1 MAGGKG
7 GSTTSTV
14 EVPEYIEEAARRNL
28 AKAEGISQIGFTP
41 YYGPDVAAFTPFQQ
55 AGFQQTADV
64 ASAFGMATPT
74 SQRDIMGGMG
84 APTQYANGVMG
95 YSSAPLYEQSLAE
108 LERRRPAQKSYI
120 DSFFIDPVTGQ
131 AGSRV
136 QPAIDY
142 SQFLTGAQER
152 ERQRQNELAI
162 AQAQAMAGPQNVSYE
177 MTSFAAN
184 PNLAV
189 QPNDQI
195 FNIAPPEVQIAQQI
209 VATDPTNPDYNEAF
223 QTVYEYQAAQAA
235 QDPTGQST
243 GFGITPEI
251 IDAAGVA
258 AFLPPSNVQA
268 STMITNPAAGITD
281 TSEASTVQQV
291 VDDIQGGV
299 TGIAANTLLGQILLD
314 ATYQIGGVNNP
325 IESPTVTE
333 MQEAAPTGMVYD
345 TSTGGYERPDDV
357 SAAPTQYQMVATGTD
372 AAGNTTYSME
382 ETAAATAPPVRP
394 TSSDSD
400 SGGGGGGGD
409 KILCCAYYNLGYL
422 PREIWRLDQR
432 YGVWLHRNNPEL
444 MEGYHAWAAPLAE
457 YIQKDTRG
465 AKVARAVMWPIVKA
479 WAAEMAHRQRPEKHK
494 PNVVGKMIMAI
505 GEPFSRVC
513 GMLKPREIRGE
524 A

>member
-41 YYGPDVAAFTPFQQ
+41 SYGPDVAAFTPFQQ

-64 ASAFGMATPT
+64 AGAFGMATPT

-136 QPAIDY
+136 LPAIDY
-142 SQFLTGAQER
+142 SQYMTGAEERERGRQNDLAIARAESGEYSGPMTMSPNGSQPELDAAMQFHASRMGRGSDNWQTADEMMFQQGKINAAGFPIDAQGNVISAGSFGEVAGDIGNFLTG
-152 ERQRQNELAI
+152 
-162 AQAQAMAGPQNVSYE
+162 G
-177 MTSFAAN
+177 
-184 PNLAV
+184 
-189 QPNDQI
+189 
-195 FNIAPPEVQIAQQI
+195 
-209 VATDPTNPDYNEAF
+209 AF
-223 QTVYEYQAAQAA
+223 V
-235 QDPTGQST
+235 G
-243 GFGITPEI
+243 
-251 IDAAGVA
+251 AAGRELGI
-258 AFLPPSNVQA
+258 LP
-268 STMITNPAAGITD
+268 STDDRIMAAAGMSPVSIND
-281 TSEASTVQQV
+281 PMFAGGTVGFM
-291 VDDIQGGV
+291 D
-299 TGIAANTLLGQILLD
+299 
-314 ATYQIGGVNNP
+314 
-325 IESPTVTE
+325 
-333 MQEAAPTGMVYD
+333 
-345 TSTGGYERPDDV
+345 PD
-357 SAAPTQYQMVATGTD
+357 GR
-372 AAGNTTYSME
+372 AGS
-382 ETAAATAPPVRP
+382 APPVRP
-394 TSSDSD
+394 FIAAPDVLPMDGSPYVTPAGGGTKRPSARPSDDIVGKDPATGSNVYAMTKNDDGTYSSSGGKDEAGGSA
-400 SGGGGGGGD
+400 GGGGEETV
-409 KILCCAYYNLGYL
+409 LCSAYYNLGYL

-432 YGVWLHRNNPEL
+432 YGVWLHRNDPEL

>member
-1 MAGGKG
+1 MSKG

-64 ASAFGMATPT
+64 AGAFGMATPT

-84 APTQYANGVMG
+84 APTQYANGVTG

-108 LERRRPAQKSYI
+108 LERRRPAQKEYI

-131 AGSRV
+131 SGSRV

-142 SQFLTGAQER
+142 SQFLTGAEER
-152 ERQRQNELAI
+152 ERGRQNDLAI

-209 VATDPTNPDYNEAF
+209 VSTDPTNPQYNEAF
-223 QTVYEYQAAQAA
+223 QTVYDYQAAQAA
-235 QDPTGQST
+235 QDLTGQST
-243 GFGITPEI
+243 GYGITPEMV
-251 IDAAGVA
+251 DAAGVA
-258 AFLPPSNVQA
+258 AYLPPSNVQA

-281 TSEASTVQQV
+281 TSEASATQQI
-291 VDDIQGGV
+291 VDDIQQGV
-299 TGIAANTLLGQILLD
+299 TGIAANTLLGQIFLD
-314 ATYQIGGVNNP
+314 DTYQVGGVNNP
-325 IESPTVTE
+325 IETPTVTE
-333 MQEAAPTGMVYD
+333 MQEAAPTGMVYN

-382 ETAAATAPPVRP
+382 ETAAATAPPARP
-394 TSSDSD
+394 TSDDSDSD
-400 SGGGGGGGD
+400 SGGGDDSGGCVVATHAVSSGAFTPHMKREAVVWCMDKLHGKWWGEAIRRGYRHLGGK
-409 KILCCAYYNLGYL
+409 KI
-422 PREIWRLDQR
+422 
-432 YGVWLHRNNPEL
+432 
-444 MEGYHAWAAPLAE
+444 AAGQAHNHYSE
-457 YIQKDTRG
+457 FRDYIDFARG
-465 AKVARAVMWPIVKA
+465 KKRTIMGGIHFAARTA
-479 WAAEMAHRQRPEKHK
+479 QFF
-494 PNVVGKMIMAI
+494 VVGL
-505 GEPFSRVC
+505 F
-513 GMLKPREIRGE
+513 IRS

>member
-64 ASAFGMATPT
+64 ASAFGLAAPT
-74 SQRDIMGGMG
+74 SERDIMGGMG

-142 SQFLTGAQER
+142 SQFLTGAEER
-152 ERQRQNELAI
+152 ERGRQNELAI
-162 AQAQAMAGPQNVSYE
+162 ARAESGEYSGPMTMSPNGSQPERDAAMQFHASRMGRGSDNWQTADEMMFQQGKINAAGFPIDAQGNVISAGSFGEVAGDIGNFLTGGGFVGAAGRELGILPSTDDRIMAAAGMSPVSINDP
-177 MTSFAAN
+177 MFAGG
-184 PNLAV
+184 AV
-189 QPNDQI
+189 G
-195 FNIAPPEVQIAQQI
+195 F
-209 VATDPTNPDYNEAF
+209 TDPDRPF
-223 QTVYEYQAAQAA
+223 IAAADVLPA
-235 QDPTGQST
+235 EITSPMGDPFDIPAGGGTKFEMFPRDTGDKIVGKDPAT
-243 GFGITPEI
+243 G
-251 IDAAGVA
+251 
-258 AFLPPSNVQA
+258 SNVY
-268 STMITNPAAGITD
+268 TMTKN
-281 TSEASTVQQV
+281 
-291 VDDIQGGV
+291 DDG
-299 TGIAANTLLGQILLD
+299 
-314 ATYQIGGVNNP
+314 
-325 IESPTVTE
+325 
-333 MQEAAPTGMVYD
+333 
-345 TSTGGYERPDDV
+345 
-357 SAAPTQYQMVATGTD
+357 
-372 AAGNTTYSME
+372 TYS
-382 ETAAATAPPVRP
+382 
-394 TSSDSD
+394 SSGGKDEAGGSA
-400 SGGGGGGGD
+400 GGGGED

-432 YGVWLHRNNPEL
+432 YGVWLHRNDPEL

-479 WAAEMAHRQRPEKHK
+479 WAAEMAHKQRPEKHK

>member
-14 EVPEYIEEAARRNL
+14 EVPEYIEQAARRNL

-64 ASAFGMATPT
+64 AGAFGMATPT
-74 SQRDIMGGMG
+74 SQQDIMGGMG

-108 LERRRPAQKSYI
+108 LERRRPAQKAYI

-142 SQFLTGAQER
+142 SQYMTGAEERERGRQNDLAIARAESGEYSGPMTMSPNGSQLERDAAMQFHASRMGRGSDNWQTADEMMFQQGKINAAGFPIDAQGNVISAGSFGEVAGDIGNFLTGGGFVGAAGR
-152 ERQRQNELAI
+152 ELGILPSTDDRI
-162 AQAQAMAGPQNVSYE
+162 MAAAGMSPVSI
-177 MTSFAAN
+177 N
-184 PNLAV
+184 
-189 QPNDQI
+189 
-195 FNIAPPEVQIAQQI
+195 
-209 VATDPTNPDYNEAF
+209 DPTFEGGTVGFMDPD
-223 QTVYEYQAAQAA
+223 
-235 QDPTGQST
+235 GR
-243 GFGITPEI
+243 
-251 IDAAGVA
+251 AG
-258 AFLPPSNVQA
+258 S
-268 STMITNPAAGITD
+268 
-281 TSEASTVQQV
+281 
-291 VDDIQGGV
+291 
-299 TGIAANTLLGQILLD
+299 
-314 ATYQIGGVNNP
+314 
-325 IESPTVTE
+325 
-333 MQEAAPTGMVYD
+333 
-345 TSTGGYERPDDV
+345 
-357 SAAPTQYQMVATGTD
+357 
-372 AAGNTTYSME
+372 
-382 ETAAATAPPVRP
+382 APPVRP
-394 TSSDSD
+394 FIATPTVLPMDGSPYVTPAGGGTKRSSARSSDKIVGKDPATGSNVYAMTKND
-400 SGGGGGGGD
+400 DGTYSSSGGRDEAGGSAGGGGED

-432 YGVWLHRNNPEL
+432 YGVWLHRNDPEL

-479 WAAEMAHRQRPEKHK
+479 WAAEMAHKQRPEKHK

>member
-7 GSTTSTV
+7 GSTTSTI

-64 ASAFGMATPT
+64 AGAFGMATPT

-108 LERRRPAQKSYI
+108 LERRRPAQKEFI
-120 DSFFIDPVTGQ
+120 DSFFIDPVTGKV
-131 AGSRV
+131 GSRV
-136 QPAIDY
+136 QQPVDY
-142 SQFLTGAQER
+142 GQYMTGAEER
-152 ERQRQNELAI
+152 ERQRQNDLAVARAESGQYVGPMTMNPNASPSDRDNAMQFHASRMGRGSDNWQTADELMFQQGKINAAGFPI
-162 AQAQAMAGPQNVSYE
+162 DARGNVISGTPESVAGNIGDFLMGGGFIGAAGRELGILPSTGAGPDPFDVPANAGSGFE
-177 MTSFAAN
+177 MFPTVLPMEITSPMGDPFDIPAGAGTKFEMF
-184 PNLAV
+184 PR
-189 QPNDQI
+189 DTGDR
-195 FNIAPPEVQIAQQI
+195 I
-209 VATDPTNPDYNEAF
+209 VGKDPAT
-223 QTVYEYQAAQAA
+223 
-235 QDPTGQST
+235 G
-243 GFGITPEI
+243 
-251 IDAAGVA
+251 
-258 AFLPPSNVQA
+258 SNVYA
-268 STMITNPAAGITD
+268 MTKN
-281 TSEASTVQQV
+281 
-291 VDDIQGGV
+291 DDG
-299 TGIAANTLLGQILLD
+299 
-314 ATYQIGGVNNP
+314 
-325 IESPTVTE
+325 
-333 MQEAAPTGMVYD
+333 
-345 TSTGGYERPDDV
+345 
-357 SAAPTQYQMVATGTD
+357 
-372 AAGNTTYSME
+372 TYS
-382 ETAAATAPPVRP
+382 
-394 TSSDSD
+394 SSGGRDEAGGSA
-400 SGGGGGGGD
+400 GGGGED

-432 YGVWLHRNNPEL
+432 YGVWLYRNDPEL

-457 YIQKDTRG
+457 YRQKDTRG

-479 WAAEMAHRQRPEKHK
+479 WAAEMAHKQRPEKYK

>member
-7 GSTTSTV
+7 GSTTSTI
-14 EVPEYIEEAARRNL
+14 EVPEYIEQAARRNL

-64 ASAFGMATPT
+64 AGAFGMATPT

-136 QPAIDY
+136 LPAIDY
-142 SQFLTGAQER
+142 SQYMTGAEERERGRQNDLAIARAESGQYVGPMTMSPNGSQPELDAAMQFHASRMGRGSDNWQTADEIMFQQGKINAAGFPIDAQGNVISAGSFGEVAGDIGNFLTGGGFIGAAGR
-152 ERQRQNELAI
+152 ELGI
-162 AQAQAMAGPQNVSYE
+162 LPSTGAGPDPFDVPANAGSGFE
-177 MTSFAAN
+177 MFPTVLPAEITSPMGDPFDIPAGGGTKFEMF
-184 PNLAV
+184 PR
-189 QPNDQI
+189 DTGDK
-195 FNIAPPEVQIAQQI
+195 I
-209 VATDPTNPDYNEAF
+209 VGKDPAT
-223 QTVYEYQAAQAA
+223 
-235 QDPTGQST
+235 G
-243 GFGITPEI
+243 
-251 IDAAGVA
+251 
-258 AFLPPSNVQA
+258 SNVYA
-268 STMITNPAAGITD
+268 MTKN
-281 TSEASTVQQV
+281 
-291 VDDIQGGV
+291 DDG
-299 TGIAANTLLGQILLD
+299 
-314 ATYQIGGVNNP
+314 
-325 IESPTVTE
+325 
-333 MQEAAPTGMVYD
+333 
-345 TSTGGYERPDDV
+345 
-357 SAAPTQYQMVATGTD
+357 
-372 AAGNTTYSME
+372 TYS
-382 ETAAATAPPVRP
+382 
-394 TSSDSD
+394 SSGGRDEAGGSA
-400 SGGGGGGGD
+400 GGGGAE

-432 YGVWLHRNNPEL
+432 YGVWLHRNDPEL

-479 WAAEMAHRQRPEKHK
+479 WAAEMAHRQRPEKYN

>member
-7 GSTTSTV
+7 GSTTSTI

-64 ASAFGMATPT
+64 ASAFGMAAPT
-74 SQRDIMGGMG
+74 SERDIMGGMG

-108 LERRRPAQKSYI
+108 LERRRPAQKAYI

-142 SQFLTGAQER
+142 SQYMTGAEER
-152 ERQRQNELAI
+152 ERGRQNELAI
-162 AQAQAMAGPQNVSYE
+162 AQAESSAGQYTGPMTMSPDASPSDMDNAMQFHASRMGRGSDNWQTADEMMFQQGKINAAGFPIDAQGNVISAG
-177 MTSFAAN
+177 SFGEVAGDIGNFLTGGAFVGAAGRELGLL
-184 PNLAV
+184 PSTDDRIMAAAGMSPV
-189 QPNDQI
+189 SI
-195 FNIAPPEVQIAQQI
+195 S
-209 VATDPTNPDYNEAF
+209 DPTFEGGTVGFMDPD
-223 QTVYEYQAAQAA
+223 
-235 QDPTGQST
+235 GR
-243 GFGITPEI
+243 
-251 IDAAGVA
+251 AG
-258 AFLPPSNVQA
+258 S
-268 STMITNPAAGITD
+268 
-281 TSEASTVQQV
+281 
-291 VDDIQGGV
+291 
-299 TGIAANTLLGQILLD
+299 
-314 ATYQIGGVNNP
+314 
-325 IESPTVTE
+325 
-333 MQEAAPTGMVYD
+333 
-345 TSTGGYERPDDV
+345 
-357 SAAPTQYQMVATGTD
+357 
-372 AAGNTTYSME
+372 
-382 ETAAATAPPVRP
+382 APPVRP
-394 TSSDSD
+394 FIATPTVLPMDGSPYVAPAGGGTKLYDGPRPSARPSDDIVGKDPATGSNVYKMKKNDDGTYSSSGGKDEAGGSA
-400 SGGGGGGGD
+400 GGGGED

-432 YGVWLHRNNPEL
+432 YGVWLHRNDPEL

-479 WAAEMAHRQRPEKHK
+479 WAAEMAHKQRPEKHK

>member
-7 GSTTSTV
+7 GSTTKTV

-64 ASAFGMATPT
+64 AGAFGMATPT
-74 SQRDIMGGMG
+74 SQQDIMGGMG

-95 YSSAPLYEQSLAE
+95 YSSAPLYEQSIAE

-142 SQFLTGAQER
+142 SQFLTGAEER
-152 ERQRQNELAI
+152 ERGRQNELAI
-162 AQAQAMAGPQNVSYE
+162 AQAEASAGQYSGPMTMSPNGSQPERDAAMQFHASRMGRGSDNWQTVDEMNFQQGKINAAGFPIDAQGNVISAGSFGEVAGDIGNFLTGGGFVGAAGRELGLLPSAGAGPDPFDVPANAGAGFE
-177 MTSFAAN
+177 MFPTVLPMEITSPMGDPFDIPAGAGTKFEMS
-184 PNLAV
+184 PR
-189 QPNDQI
+189 DTGDR
-195 FNIAPPEVQIAQQI
+195 I
-209 VATDPTNPDYNEAF
+209 VGKDPAT
-223 QTVYEYQAAQAA
+223 
-235 QDPTGQST
+235 G
-243 GFGITPEI
+243 
-251 IDAAGVA
+251 
-258 AFLPPSNVQA
+258 SNVYA
-268 STMITNPAAGITD
+268 MTKNEDG
-281 TSEASTVQQV
+281 
-291 VDDIQGGV
+291 
-299 TGIAANTLLGQILLD
+299 
-314 ATYQIGGVNNP
+314 
-325 IESPTVTE
+325 
-333 MQEAAPTGMVYD
+333 
-345 TSTGGYERPDDV
+345 
-357 SAAPTQYQMVATGTD
+357 
-372 AAGNTTYSME
+372 TYS
-382 ETAAATAPPVRP
+382 
-394 TSSDSD
+394 SSGGRDEAGGSA
-400 SGGGGGGGD
+400 GGGGED
-409 KILCCAYYNLGYL
+409 KILCCAYYKLGYL

-432 YGVWLHRNNPEL
+432 YGVWLHRNDPEL

-479 WAAEMAHRQRPEKHK
+479 WAAEMAHKQRPEKHK

>member
-64 ASAFGMATPT
+64 AGAFGMATPT

-108 LERRRPAQKSYI
+108 LERRRPAQKAYI

-142 SQFLTGAQER
+142 SQYMTGAEERERGRQNQLDVARAESGQYTGPMTMSPNGSQPELDAAMQFHASRMGRGSDNWQTVDEMNFQQGKINAAGFPIDAQGNVISAGSFGEVAGDIGNFLTG
-152 ERQRQNELAI
+152 
-162 AQAQAMAGPQNVSYE
+162 G
-177 MTSFAAN
+177 
-184 PNLAV
+184 
-189 QPNDQI
+189 
-195 FNIAPPEVQIAQQI
+195 
-209 VATDPTNPDYNEAF
+209 
-223 QTVYEYQAAQAA
+223 
-235 QDPTGQST
+235 
-243 GFGITPEI
+243 GFVG
-251 IDAAGVA
+251 AAGRELGI
-258 AFLPPSNVQA
+258 LP
-268 STMITNPAAGITD
+268 STMDPDGRAG
-281 TSEASTVQQV
+281 S
-291 VDDIQGGV
+291 
-299 TGIAANTLLGQILLD
+299 
-314 ATYQIGGVNNP
+314 
-325 IESPTVTE
+325 
-333 MQEAAPTGMVYD
+333 
-345 TSTGGYERPDDV
+345 
-357 SAAPTQYQMVATGTD
+357 
-372 AAGNTTYSME
+372 
-382 ETAAATAPPVRP
+382 APPVRP
-394 TSSDSD
+394 FIAAPAVLPMDGSPYVIPAGGGTKLYDGPRPSARPSDDIVGKDPATGSNVYKMKKNDDGTYSSSGGKDEAGGSA
-400 SGGGGGGGD
+400 GGGGED

-432 YGVWLHRNNPEL
+432 YGVWLHRNDPEL

-457 YIQKDTRG
+457 YIQKDTCG
-465 AKVARAVMWPIVKA
+465 AKAARAVMWPIVKA
-479 WAAEMAHRQRPEKHK
+479 WAAEMAHKQRPEKHK
-494 PNVVGKMIMAI
+494 SNVVGKMIMAI

>member
-64 ASAFGMATPT
+64 AGAFGMATPT
-74 SQRDIMGGMG
+74 SQQDIMGGMG

-142 SQFLTGAQER
+142 SQYMTGAEER
-152 ERQRQNELAI
+152 ERGRQNDLAI
-162 AQAQAMAGPQNVSYE
+162 AQAEASEGQYTGPMTMSPDASPSDMDNAMQFHASRMGRGSDNWQTADEMMFQQGKINAAGFPIDAQGNVISAG
-177 MTSFAAN
+177 SFGEVAGDIGNFLTGGGFVGAAGEALGILPSTDDRIMEAAGMSPVSIN
-184 PNLAV
+184 
-189 QPNDQI
+189 
-195 FNIAPPEVQIAQQI
+195 
-209 VATDPTNPDYNEAF
+209 DPTFEGGTVGFMDPD
-223 QTVYEYQAAQAA
+223 
-235 QDPTGQST
+235 GR
-243 GFGITPEI
+243 
-251 IDAAGVA
+251 AG
-258 AFLPPSNVQA
+258 S
-268 STMITNPAAGITD
+268 
-281 TSEASTVQQV
+281 
-291 VDDIQGGV
+291 
-299 TGIAANTLLGQILLD
+299 
-314 ATYQIGGVNNP
+314 
-325 IESPTVTE
+325 
-333 MQEAAPTGMVYD
+333 
-345 TSTGGYERPDDV
+345 
-357 SAAPTQYQMVATGTD
+357 
-372 AAGNTTYSME
+372 
-382 ETAAATAPPVRP
+382 APPVRP
-394 TSSDSD
+394 FIATPTVLPMDGSPYVAPAGGGTKRPSARPSDDIVGKDPATGSNVYRMKKNDDGTYSSSGGRDEAGGSA
-400 SGGGGGGGD
+400 GGGGED

-432 YGVWLHRNNPEL
+432 YGVWLHRNDPEL

-494 PNVVGKMIMAI
+494 PNVVGKIIMAI

>member
-1 MAGGKG
+1 MSKG

-64 ASAFGMATPT
+64 AGAFGMATPT

-84 APTQYANGVMG
+84 APTQYANGVTG

-108 LERRRPAQKSYI
+108 LERRRPAQKEYI

-136 QPAIDY
+136 QPAGDY
-142 SQFLTGAQER
+142 SQYMTGAEER
-152 ERQRQNELAI
+152 ERGRQNELAI
-162 AQAQAMAGPQNVSYE
+162 AQAEASEGQYTGPMTMSPDASPSDMDNAMQLHASRMGRGSDSWTGANEMSFQQGNVNAAGFPIDAQGDVISAGSFGEVAGDIGNFLTGGGFVGAAGRELGILPSTDDRIMAAAGMSPVSI
-177 MTSFAAN
+177 N
-184 PNLAV
+184 
-189 QPNDQI
+189 
-195 FNIAPPEVQIAQQI
+195 
-209 VATDPTNPDYNEAF
+209 DPTFEGGTVGFMDPD
-223 QTVYEYQAAQAA
+223 
-235 QDPTGQST
+235 GR
-243 GFGITPEI
+243 
-251 IDAAGVA
+251 AG
-258 AFLPPSNVQA
+258 
-268 STMITNPAAGITD
+268 
-281 TSEASTVQQV
+281 
-291 VDDIQGGV
+291 
-299 TGIAANTLLGQILLD
+299 
-314 ATYQIGGVNNP
+314 
-325 IESPTVTE
+325 
-333 MQEAAPTGMVYD
+333 
-345 TSTGGYERPDDV
+345 
-357 SAAPTQYQMVATGTD
+357 SAD
-372 AAGNTTYSME
+372 
-382 ETAAATAPPVRP
+382 
-394 TSSDSD
+394 SDD
-400 SGGGGGGGD
+400 SGGGGGED

-432 YGVWLHRNNPEL
+432 YGVWLHRNDPEL

-479 WAAEMAHRQRPEKHK
+479 WAAEMAHKQRPEKHK
-494 PNVVGKMIMAI
+494 SNVVGKMIMAV

>member
-64 ASAFGMATPT
+64 AGAFGMATPT

-108 LERRRPAQKSYI
+108 LERRRPAQKEYI

-136 QPAIDY
+136 LPAIDY
-142 SQFLTGAQER
+142 SQYMTGAEER
-152 ERQRQNELAI
+152 ERGRQNELAI
-162 AQAQAMAGPQNVSYE
+162 ARAESGQYVGPMTMSPDASPSDMDNAMQFHASRMGRGSDNWQTADEMMFQQGKINAAGFPIDAQGNVISAG
-177 MTSFAAN
+177 SFGEVAGDIGNFLTGGGFVGAAGRELGIL
-184 PNLAV
+184 P
-189 QPNDQI
+189 
-195 FNIAPPEVQIAQQI
+195 
-209 VATDPTNPDYNEAF
+209 
-223 QTVYEYQAAQAA
+223 
-235 QDPTGQST
+235 ST
-243 GFGITPEI
+243 GDPDGR
-251 IDAAGVA
+251 AG
-258 AFLPPSNVQA
+258 S
-268 STMITNPAAGITD
+268 
-281 TSEASTVQQV
+281 
-291 VDDIQGGV
+291 
-299 TGIAANTLLGQILLD
+299 
-314 ATYQIGGVNNP
+314 
-325 IESPTVTE
+325 
-333 MQEAAPTGMVYD
+333 
-345 TSTGGYERPDDV
+345 
-357 SAAPTQYQMVATGTD
+357 
-372 AAGNTTYSME
+372 
-382 ETAAATAPPVRP
+382 APPVRP
-394 TSSDSD
+394 FIAAPDVLPMDGSPYVTPAGGGTKRPSARPSDDIVGKDPATGSNVYRMTKNDDGTYSSSGGRDEAGGSA
-400 SGGGGGGGD
+400 GGGGEETV
-409 KILCCAYYNLGYL
+409 LCSAYYNLGYL

-432 YGVWLHRNNPEL
+432 YGVWLHRNDPEL

>member
-41 YYGPDVAAFTPFQQ
+41 SYGPDVAAFTPFQQ

-64 ASAFGMATPT
+64 AGAFGMATPT
-74 SQRDIMGGMG
+74 SQQDIMGGMG

-142 SQFLTGAQER
+142 SQFLTGAEER
-152 ERQRQNELAI
+152 ERGRQNELAI
-162 AQAQAMAGPQNVSYE
+162 ERAESGEYSGPMTMSPNGSQPERDAAMQFHASRMGRGSDNWQTADEMMFQQGKINAAGFPIDAQGSVISAGSFGEVAGDIGNFLTGGGFVGAAGEALGILPSTDDRIMAAAGMSPVSINDPMFEGGTVGFMDPDGRAGAGPDPFDVPANAGAGFE
-177 MTSFAAN
+177 MFPTVLPMEATSPMGDPFDIPAGAGTKFEMF
-184 PNLAV
+184 PR
-189 QPNDQI
+189 DTGDK
-195 FNIAPPEVQIAQQI
+195 I
-209 VATDPTNPDYNEAF
+209 VGKDPAT
-223 QTVYEYQAAQAA
+223 
-235 QDPTGQST
+235 G
-243 GFGITPEI
+243 
-251 IDAAGVA
+251 
-258 AFLPPSNVQA
+258 SNVY
-268 STMITNPAAGITD
+268 TMTKN
-281 TSEASTVQQV
+281 
-291 VDDIQGGV
+291 DDG
-299 TGIAANTLLGQILLD
+299 
-314 ATYQIGGVNNP
+314 
-325 IESPTVTE
+325 
-333 MQEAAPTGMVYD
+333 
-345 TSTGGYERPDDV
+345 
-357 SAAPTQYQMVATGTD
+357 
-372 AAGNTTYSME
+372 TYS
-382 ETAAATAPPVRP
+382 
-394 TSSDSD
+394 S
-400 SGGGGGGGD
+400 SGGKDEAGGSAGGGGD

-432 YGVWLHRNNPEL
+432 YGVWLHRNDPEL